1 MINIGCPNMA
11 MLIEMPLAT
20 YRGFMGRCLLE
31 SREYVLLKNSVIGHV
46 PEFVRDGNVVEF
58 FCTVDDAKLLLTRA
72 KLFFPAAAPYIEEGL
87 GGDEF
92 FR

>member
-1 MINIGCPNMA
+1 MA
-11 MLIEMPLAT
+11 MLIKMPLAT

-31 SREYVLLKNSVIGHV
+31 SREYEILKNSAIGHI

-72 KLFFPAAAPYIEEGL
+72 RSFFPDAAAFIEEGL
-87 GGDEF
+87 NGDEF
-92 FR
+92 VR